1 MKPIAYIN
9 VEKRRLEFAE
19 PIKWHTPTV
28 ANLDRIPLF
37 TKEAL
42 AQEQEPVAWQFMNGS
57 DFRKR
62 RPDDF
67 ADLDS
72 DGLPYWKPLYTTPPQ
87 RTEQE
92 PVIGKWSLREVYFDE
107 DGEPISHRSPPQRTE
122 PVAHWSDCAVHSEPA
137 YPKGECDCGGIV
149 AVADY
154 TALSDKYVA
163 LSDKYV
169 ALKAQRTWQG
179 LTDEEI
185 QECYSEAYKIVQGR
199 QLEIAFYKTI
209 EAKLKQKNG
218 YAEEKT

>member
-1 MKPIAYIN
+1 MTLQELKAMN
-9 VEKRRLEFAE
+9 LALEALMYASYE
-19 PIKWHTPTV
+19 DIEYNDACAAKV
-28 ANLDRIPLF
+28 LEARNAL
-37 TKEAL
+37 KEAL
-42 AQEQEPVAWQFMNGS
+42 AQPEQEPVAWMWDVNNGGGYTSKGIGFMQTNI
-57 DFRKR
+57 
-62 RPDDF
+62 PF
-67 ADLDS
+67 AKHTSLF
-72 DGLPYWKPLYTTPPQ
+72 TTPPQ

-169 ALKAQRTWQG
+169 ALKAQRTWVG
-179 LTDEEI
+179 LTNNELQPIADEYRILFGSWVEDF
-185 QECYSEAYKIVQGR
+185 AR
-199 QLEIAFYKTI
+199 AI
-209 EAKLKQKNG
+209 EAKLRSKNG
-218 YAEEKT
+218 Y

>member
-9 VEKRRLEFAE
+9 VQKRRLEFAE

-37 TKEAL
+37 TKEVL
-42 AQEQEPVAWQFMNGS
+42 AQPEQ
-57 DFRKR
+57 
-62 RPDDF
+62 
-67 ADLDS
+67 
-72 DGLPYWKPLYTTPPQ
+72 
-87 RTEQE
+87 
-92 PVIGKWSLREVYFDE
+92 
-107 DGEPISHRSPPQRTE
+107 E

-137 YPKGECDCGGIV
+137 YPKGECDCGGFAAPPQRTEQEPV
-149 AVADY
+149 AWMHVQGNYKEPSFRGLADDEVERGWEQY
-154 TALSDKYVA
+154 PLYNTPP
-163 LSDKYV
+163 
-169 ALKAQRTWQG
+169 QRTWVG

-218 YAEEKT
+218 FAEENT